1 MAGGSLDLRA
11 AEFWIGWRGG
21 RWQLRA
27 RAVYDEKRME
37 GGREEEEC
45 GSGTLQQVRAAD
57 KEQSGVGTLPSL
69 SSAAELLLLS
79 VLPMLR
85 GKHGSNTS

>member
-1 MAGGSLDLRA
+1 VAGGSLDLRA

-37 GGREEEEC
+37 GGRE
-45 GSGTLQQVRAAD
+45 GGRGVRERDTATSA
-57 KEQSGVGTLPSL
+57 
-69 SSAAELLLLS
+69 SS
-79 VLPMLR
+79 
-85 GKHGSNTS
+85 